1 MHVIGAA
8 QASAAD
14 FALHPLE
21 SVDLPAHPLPP
32 SDAPPLAYHFTD
44 GHIHASWQQP
54 VADAD
59 ARAARRAYRAAT
71 TGMDRKVG
79 RLLDEL
85 DALGLE
91 NSTAVVAHSDHGWH
105 LGEHNMWRKMTN
117 FEAALRVPLI
127 IRAPWLPRRAPRSAA
142 IVELV
147 DVLPTIAALAG
158 LTLPVNESFDGVSR
172 VPLLLGEGGDDDAA
186 AFSQY
191 PRRVKDAANPWKEN
205 SIIHHNRSE
214 FTHMGFSVRTA
225 EWRLTMWVVW
235 DGTRLAPIWSNV
247 SATELYDHRG
257 APPYPTDFD
266 ASENENVAA
275 NASHAAVVAELG
287 ARLRAMFP

>member
-1 MHVIGAA
+1 
-8 QASAAD
+8 
-14 FALHPLE
+14 
-21 SVDLPAHPLPP
+21 
-32 SDAPPLAYHFTD
+32 
-44 GHIHASWQQP
+44 
-54 VADAD
+54 
-59 ARAARRAYRAAT
+59 
-71 TGMDRKVG
+71 
-79 RLLDEL
+79 
-85 DALGLE
+85 
-91 NSTAVVAHSDHGWH
+91 
-105 LGEHNMWRKMTN
+105 MWRKMSN
-117 FEAALRVPLI
+117 FEAALRVPLHHP
-127 IRAPWLPRRAPRSAA
+127 RAVAAAPHARSAA

-214 FTHMGFSVRTA
+214 FTHMGYSVRTA

-247 SATELYDHRG
+247 TATELYDHRG
-257 APPYPTDFD
+257 AAPYPTDFD
-266 ASENENVAA
+266 SSENENVAA
-275 NASHAAVVAELG
+275 NASHAAVVDELS